1 MSNRNNISPIPF
13 FTDKGEQ
20 TKWYAFG
27 RDYVYLSP
35 KIYILPFQIQRAERK
50 DFAPSDEIT
59 SEYIDGYLDKNGNLV
74 EQSGLN
80 AGVGSID
87 ASEITNG
94 YLYINNMPSP
104 IFYKEI
110 TTRVRGAQIAFVNA
124 SGKVFKVENPIT
136 ALGNTTWSGVVTI
149 PSGTATI
156 YVTQYN
162 KTVSEENATYNKVA
176 ITPKTIKS
184 AVLRDANDDA
194 EITDLQMTFSYS
206 TIDGRDYIV
215 HIGEEIDFLIAFEG
229 YTDKMYLE
237 LSDGIDTWYSAY
249 FGFCNPCM
257 KIEWYDADDFIMDAG
272 AIVYSNGYKNE
283 IFLDTEIG
291 MPEYEFEE
299 EVAERNG
306 YQFPISQISYK
317 KYKFTILVPEE
328 VCDVMRFIRLSDHI
342 YISTRENTYK
352 ATSFLMTPTWAEQG
366 YLAEVACEFTTDTVA
381 KKIGKGVTIAKNV

>member
-1 MSNRNNISPIPF
+1 MSNRNNISPFPF
-13 FTDKGEQ
+13 FLDKGEQ

-35 KIYILPFQIQRAERK
+35 KRYILPFQIQRAERK
-50 DFAPSDEIT
+50 DFAPSDAIA
-59 SEYIDGYLDKNGNLV
+59 SDYIDGYLDKNGNLV

-104 IFYKEI
+104 IFYQEI
-110 TTRVRGAQIAFVNA
+110 TMRVQGAQIAFVNG
-124 SGKVFKVENPIT
+124 SGQVIKVENPIT
-136 ALGNTTWSGVVTI
+136 ELGNTTWSGMVAI
-149 PSGTATI
+149 PQGTTTI

-162 KTVSEENATYNKVA
+162 KVVSEENATYNKVT

-184 AVLRDANDDA
+184 AVLRDAKTDA
-194 EITDLQMTFSYS
+194 KIADLALAFSYI
-206 TIDGRDYIV
+206 TIESKDYIV
-215 HIGEEIDFLIAFEG
+215 HKGEETAILEG
-229 YTDKMYLE
+229 FTDKMYLE

-249 FGFCNPCM
+249 FGFCEPCM
-257 KIEWYDADDFIMDAG
+257 KIEWYDVEDFLFDAG
-272 AIVYSNGYKNE
+272 AIAYSNGYKNE
-283 IFLDTEIG
+283 MFFDAEIG

-342 YISTRENTYK
+342 RISTKNDTYE

>member
-1 MSNRNNISPIPF
+1 MSNRNNISPFPF
-13 FTDKGEQ
+13 FLDKGEQ

-27 RDYVYLSP
+27 RDYIYLSP
-35 KIYILPFQIQRAERK
+35 KRYILPFQIQRAERK
-50 DFAPSDEIT
+50 DFAPSDTIA
-59 SEYIDGYLDKNGNLV
+59 SDYIDGYLDKNGNLV

-104 IFYKEI
+104 IFYHEI
-110 TTRVRGAQIAFVNA
+110 TTRVRGAQISFVNG
-124 SGKVFKVENPIT
+124 SGQVLKVENPIT
-136 ALGNTTWSGVVTI
+136 ELGNITWSGMVAI
-149 PSGTATI
+149 PQGTTTI

-162 KTVSEENATYNKVA
+162 KVVSEENATYNKVA

-184 AVLRDANDDA
+184 AVLRDAKTDA
-194 EITDLQMTFSYS
+194 KIVDLALAFSYI
-206 TIDGRDYIV
+206 TIENKDYIV
-215 HIGEEIDFLIAFEG
+215 HKGEETALLEG
-229 YTDKMYLE
+229 FTDKMYLE

-249 FGFCNPCM
+249 FGFCEPCM
-257 KIEWYDADDFIMDAG
+257 RIEWYDVEDFLFDAG
-272 AIVYSNGYKNE
+272 AIAYSDGYKNE
-283 IFLDTEIG
+283 MFFDAEIG

-342 YISTRENTYK
+342 RISTKNDTYE

>member
-1 MSNRNNISPIPF
+1 MSNRNNISPFPF
-13 FTDKGEQ
+13 FLDKGEQ

-27 RDYVYLSP
+27 RDYIYLSP
-35 KIYILPFQIQRAERK
+35 KRYILPFQIQRAERK
-50 DFAPSDEIT
+50 DFAPSDVIA

-104 IFYKEI
+104 VFYQEL
-110 TTRVRGAQIAFVNA
+110 TTRVRGAQISFVNG
-124 SGKVFKVENPIT
+124 SGQVLKVENPIT
-136 ALGNTTWSGVVTI
+136 ELGNTTWSGMVAI
-149 PSGTATI
+149 PQGTTTI

-162 KTVSEENATYNKVA
+162 KLVSEENATYNKVA

-184 AVLRDANDDA
+184 AVLRDAKTDA
-194 EITDLQMTFSYS
+194 KIADLALAFSYI
-206 TIDGRDYIV
+206 TIESKDYIV
-215 HIGEEIDFLIAFEG
+215 HKREETSFLEG
-229 YTDKMYLE
+229 FTDKMYLE

-249 FGFCNPCM
+249 FGFCEPCM
-257 KIEWYDADDFIMDAG
+257 RIEWYDVEDFLFDAG
-272 AIVYSNGYKNE
+272 AIAYSDGYKNE
-283 IFLDTEIG
+283 MFFDAEIG

-342 YISTRENTYK
+342 RISTKNDTYE

>member
-1 MSNRNNISPIPF
+1 MSNRNNISPFPF
-13 FTDKGEQ
+13 FLDKGEQ

-35 KIYILPFQIQRAERK
+35 KRYILPFQIQRAERK
-50 DFAPSDEIT
+50 DFAPSDAIV

-104 IFYKEI
+104 VFYQEI
-110 TTRVRGAQIAFVNA
+110 TMRVQGAQIAFVNG
-124 SGKVFKVENPIT
+124 SGQVIKVENPIT
-136 ALGNTTWSGVVTI
+136 ELGNTTWSGMVAI
-149 PSGTATI
+149 PQGTTTI

-162 KTVSEENATYNKVA
+162 KVVSEENATYNKVA

-184 AVLRDANDDA
+184 AVLRDAKTDA
-194 EITDLQMTFSYS
+194 KIADLALAFSYI
-206 TIDGRDYIV
+206 TIESKDYIV
-215 HIGEEIDFLIAFEG
+215 HKGEETSILEG
-229 YTDKMYLE
+229 FTDKMYLE

-249 FGFCNPCM
+249 FGFCEPCM
-257 KIEWYDADDFIMDAG
+257 RIEWYDVEDFLFDAG
-272 AIVYSNGYKNE
+272 AIAYSDGYKNE
-283 IFLDTEIG
+283 MFFDAEIG

-342 YISTRENTYK
+342 RISTKNDTYE

>member
-1 MSNRNNISPIPF
+1 MSNRNNISPFPF
-13 FTDKGEQ
+13 FLDKGEQ

-35 KIYILPFQIQRAERK
+35 KRYILPFQIQRAERK
-50 DFAPSDEIT
+50 DFAPSDAIA
-59 SEYIDGYLDKNGNLV
+59 SDYIDGYLDKNGNLV
-74 EQSGLN
+74 EQRDLN

-87 ASEITNG
+87 ASEISNG

-104 IFYKEI
+104 IFYQEI
-110 TTRVRGAQIAFVNA
+110 TMRVQGAQISFVNG
-124 SGKVFKVENPIT
+124 SGQVLKVENPIT
-136 ALGNTTWSGVVTI
+136 ELGNTTWSGMVAI
-149 PSGTATI
+149 PQGTTTI

-162 KTVSEENATYNKVA
+162 KIVSEENATYNKVA

-184 AVLRDANDDA
+184 AVLRDAKTDA
-194 EITDLQMTFSYS
+194 KIADLALAFSYI
-206 TIDGRDYIV
+206 TIESKDYIV
-215 HIGEEIDFLIAFEG
+215 HKGEETALLEG
-229 YTDKMYLE
+229 FTDKMYLE

-249 FGFCNPCM
+249 FGFCEPCM
-257 KIEWYDADDFIMDAG
+257 RIEWYDVEDFLFDAG
-272 AIVYSNGYKNE
+272 AIAYSDGYKNE
-283 IFLDTEIG
+283 MFFDAEIG

-342 YISTRENTYK
+342 RISTKNDTYEV
-352 ATSFLMTPTWAEQG
+352 TSFLMTPTWAEQG

-381 KKIGKGVTIAKNV
+381 KKIGKGVTIAKSV

>member
-1 MSNRNNISPIPF
+1 MSNRNNISPFPF
-13 FTDKGEQ
+13 FLDKGEQ

-35 KIYILPFQIQRAERK
+35 KRYILPFQIQRAERK
-50 DFAPSDEIT
+50 DFAPSDAIV

-104 IFYKEI
+104 VFYQEI
-110 TTRVRGAQIAFVNA
+110 TMRVQGAQIAFVNG
-124 SGKVFKVENPIT
+124 SGQVIKVENPIT
-136 ALGNTTWSGVVTI
+136 ELGNTTWSGMVAI
-149 PSGTATI
+149 PQGTTTI

-162 KTVSEENATYNKVA
+162 KVVSEENATYNKVA

-184 AVLRDANDDA
+184 AVLRDAKTDA
-194 EITDLQMTFSYS
+194 KIADLALAFSYI
-206 TIDGRDYIV
+206 TIESKDYIV
-215 HIGEEIDFLIAFEG
+215 HKGEETAILEG
-229 YTDKMYLE
+229 FTDKMYLE

-249 FGFCNPCM
+249 FGFCEPCM
-257 KIEWYDADDFIMDAG
+257 RIEWYDVEDFLFDAG
-272 AIVYSNGYKNE
+272 AIAYSDGYKNE
-283 IFLDTEIG
+283 MFFDAEIG

-317 KYKFTILVPEE
+317 KYKFTLLVPEE

-342 YISTRENTYK
+342 RISTKNDTYE

>member
-1 MSNRNNISPIPF
+1 MSNRNNISPFPF
-13 FTDKGEQ
+13 FLDKGEQ

-35 KIYILPFQIQRAERK
+35 KRYILPFQIQRAERK

-104 IFYKEI
+104 IFYREI
-110 TTRVRGAQIAFVNA
+110 TTSAQGAQIAFVNA
-124 SGKVFKVENPIT
+124 SGKVIQVQNPMAIID
-136 ALGNTTWSGVVTI
+136 TTWSGMVTI

-162 KTVSEENATYNKVA
+162 KAVSEEKATYNKVA

-184 AVLRDANDDA
+184 AVLRDANNDEKIA
-194 EITDLQMTFSYS
+194 DLTLDFSIV

-215 HIGEEIDFLIAFEG
+215 HKGEEIAFLEG
-229 YTDKMYLE
+229 FTDKMYLE

-257 KIEWYDADDFIMDAG
+257 RIEWYDADDFIMDAG

-283 IFLDTEIG
+283 MFFDAEIG

>member
-1 MSNRNNISPIPF
+1 MSNRNNISPFPF
-13 FTDKGEQ
+13 FLDKGEQ

-27 RDYVYLSP
+27 RDYIYLSP
-35 KIYILPFQIQRAERK
+35 KRYILPFQIQRAERK
-50 DFAPSDEIT
+50 DFAPSDAIA

-104 IFYKEI
+104 IFYQEI
-110 TTRVRGAQIAFVNA
+110 TTRVRGAQIAFVNG
-124 SGKVFKVENPIT
+124 SGQVLKVENPIT
-136 ALGNTTWSGVVTI
+136 ELGNTTWSGMVTI
-149 PSGTATI
+149 PQGTTTI

-162 KTVSEENATYNKVA
+162 KLVSEENATYNKVA
-176 ITPKTIKS
+176 ISPKTIKS
-184 AVLRDANDDA
+184 AVLRDAKTDA
-194 EITDLQMTFSYS
+194 KIADLALTFSYI
-206 TIDGRDYIV
+206 TIEGKDYIV
-215 HIGEEIDFLIAFEG
+215 HKGEETALLEG
-229 YTDKMYLE
+229 FTDKMYLE

-249 FGFCNPCM
+249 FGFCEPCM
-257 KIEWYDADDFIMDAG
+257 KIEWYDAEDFVFDAG
-272 AIVYSNGYKNE
+272 AIAYSDGFKNE
-283 IFLDTEIG
+283 MYFNAEIG

-317 KYKFTILVPEE
+317 KYKFSILVPEE
-328 VCDVMRFIRLSDHI
+328 VCDAMRFIRLSDYVKI
-342 YISTRENTYK
+342 TTSEGTYD
-352 ATSFLMTPTWAEQG
+352 ATSFLMTPTWQEQG

>member
-1 MSNRNNISPIPF
+1 MSNRNNISPFPF
-13 FTDKGEQ
+13 FLDKGEQ

-35 KIYILPFQIQRAERK
+35 KRYILPFQIQRAQRK

-59 SEYIDGYLDKNGNLV
+59 SDYTDGYLDKNGNLV

-110 TTRVRGAQIAFVNA
+110 TTSVRGAQIAFVNA
-124 SGKVFKVENPIT
+124 SGKVIKVENPIT
-136 ALGNTTWSGVVTI
+136 AFGNTTWSGMVAI
-149 PSGTATI
+149 PQGTATI

-162 KTVSEENATYNKVA
+162 KLVSEENATYNKVS

-184 AVLRDANDDA
+184 AVLRDANNDEKIADLA
-194 EITDLQMTFSYS
+194 LALSYIT
-206 TIDGRDYIV
+206 IEGKDYIV
-215 HIGEEIDFLIAFEG
+215 HKGEETAFLEG
-229 YTDKMYLE
+229 FTDKMYLE

-249 FGFCNPCM
+249 FGFCEPCM
-257 KIEWYDADDFIMDAG
+257 RIEWYDVEDFLFDAG
-272 AIVYSNGYKNE
+272 AIAYSDGYKNE
-283 IFLDTEIG
+283 MFFDAEIG

-317 KYKFTILVPEE
+317 KYKFTLLVPEE

-342 YISTRENTYK
+342 YISTRDNTYK

-381 KKIGKGVTIAKNV
+381 KKIGKGVAIAKNV

>member
-1 MSNRNNISPIPF
+1 MSNRNNISPFPF
-13 FTDKGEQ
+13 FSDKGEQ

-35 KIYILPFQIQRAERK
+35 KRFILPFQIQRAERK
-50 DFAPSDEIT
+50 DFAPSDAIA

-74 EQSGLN
+74 EQRGLN

-87 ASEITNG
+87 ASQITNG

-104 IFYKEI
+104 IFYQEI
-110 TTRVRGAQIAFVNA
+110 TMRVRGAQIAFVNG
-124 SGKVFKVENPIT
+124 SGQVIKVENPIT
-136 ALGNTTWSGVVTI
+136 ELGNTTWSGMVAI
-149 PSGTATI
+149 PQGTTTI

-162 KTVSEENATYNKVA
+162 KVVSEENATYNKVA

-184 AVLRDANDDA
+184 AVLRDAKTDA
-194 EITDLQMTFSYS
+194 KIADLALAFSYI
-206 TIDGRDYIV
+206 TIESKDYIV
-215 HIGEEIDFLIAFEG
+215 HKGEGTAILEG
-229 YTDKMYLE
+229 FTDKMYLE

-249 FGFCNPCM
+249 FGFCEPCM
-257 KIEWYDADDFIMDAG
+257 RIEWYDVEDFLFDAG
-272 AIVYSNGYKNE
+272 AIAYSDGYKNE
-283 IFLDTEIG
+283 MFFDAEIG

-342 YISTRENTYK
+342 RISTKNDTYE

>member
-1 MSNRNNISPIPF
+1 MSNRNNISPFPF
-13 FTDKGEQ
+13 FLDKGEQ

-35 KIYILPFQIQRAERK
+35 KRYILPFQIQRAERK
-50 DFAPSDEIT
+50 DFVPSDAIA
-59 SEYIDGYLDKNGNLV
+59 SDYIDGYLDKNGKLV

-110 TTRVRGAQIAFVNA
+110 TISVQGAQIAFVNG
-124 SGKVFKVENPIT
+124 SGQVLKVENPIT
-136 ALGNTTWSGVVTI
+136 ELGNTTWSGMVAI

-162 KTVSEENATYNKVA
+162 KAVSEENATYNKVA

-184 AVLRDANDDA
+184 AVLRDANNDA
-194 EITDLQMTFSYS
+194 KIADLSLAFSYV
-206 TIDGRDYIV
+206 TIEGKDYIV
-215 HIGEEIDFLIAFEG
+215 HKGEEIALSEG
-229 YTDKMYLE
+229 FTDKMYLE

-249 FGFCNPCM
+249 FGFCEPCM
-257 KIEWYDADDFIMDAG
+257 KIEWYDAEDFVFDAG
-272 AIVYSNGYKNE
+272 AIAYSDGYKNE
-283 IFLDTEIG
+283 MFFDAEIG

-317 KYKFTILVPEE
+317 KYKFSILVPEE
-328 VCDVMRFIRLSDHI
+328 VCDVMRFIRLSDYVKI
-342 YISTRENTYK
+342 TTSEGTYD
-352 ATSFLMTPTWAEQG
+352 ATSFLMTPTWQEQG

-381 KKIGKGVTIAKNV
+381 KKIGKGITIAKNI

>member
-1 MSNRNNISPIPF
+1 MSNRNNISPFPF
-13 FTDKGEQ
+13 FLDKGEQ

-35 KIYILPFQIQRAERK
+35 KRYILPFQIQREERK
-50 DFAPSDEIT
+50 DFAPSDAIV

-104 IFYKEI
+104 VFYQEI
-110 TTRVRGAQIAFVNA
+110 TMRVKGAQIAFVNG
-124 SGKVFKVENPIT
+124 SGQVIKVENPIT
-136 ALGNTTWSGVVTI
+136 ELGNTTWSGMVAI
-149 PSGTATI
+149 PQGTTTI

-162 KTVSEENATYNKVA
+162 KVVSEENATYNKVA

-184 AVLRDANDDA
+184 AVLRDAKTDA
-194 EITDLQMTFSYS
+194 KIADLALAFSYI
-206 TIDGRDYIV
+206 TIESKDYIV
-215 HIGEEIDFLIAFEG
+215 HKGEETAILEG
-229 YTDKMYLE
+229 FSDKMYLE

-249 FGFCNPCM
+249 FGFCEPCM
-257 KIEWYDADDFIMDAG
+257 RIEWYDVEDFLFDAG
-272 AIVYSNGYKNE
+272 AIAYSDGYKNE
-283 IFLDTEIG
+283 MFFDAEIG

-342 YISTRENTYK
+342 RISTKNDTYE

>member
-1 MSNRNNISPIPF
+1 MSNRNNISPFPF
-13 FTDKGEQ
+13 FIDKGEQ

-27 RDYVYLSP
+27 RDYIYLSP
-35 KIYILPFQIQRAERK
+35 KRYILPFQIQRAERK
-50 DFAPSDEIT
+50 DFAPSDAIA

-104 IFYKEI
+104 IFYQEI
-110 TTRVRGAQIAFVNA
+110 TMRVQGAQIAFVNG
-124 SGKVFKVENPIT
+124 SGQVIKVENPIT
-136 ALGNTTWSGVVTI
+136 ELGNTTWSGMVAI
-149 PSGTATI
+149 PQGTTTI

-162 KTVSEENATYNKVA
+162 KVVSEENATYNKVA

-184 AVLRDANDDA
+184 AVLRDAKTDA
-194 EITDLQMTFSYS
+194 KIADLALAFSYI
-206 TIDGRDYIV
+206 TIESKDYIV
-215 HIGEEIDFLIAFEG
+215 HKGEEIALSEG
-229 YTDKMYLE
+229 FTDKMYLE

-249 FGFCNPCM
+249 FGFCEPCM
-257 KIEWYDADDFIMDAG
+257 RIEWYDVEDFLFDAG
-272 AIVYSNGYKNE
+272 AIAYSDGYKNE
-283 IFLDTEIG
+283 MFFDAEIG

-328 VCDVMRFIRLSDHI
+328 ICDVMRFIRLSDHI
-342 YISTRENTYK
+342 RISTKNDTYEV
-352 ATSFLMTPTWAEQG
+352 TSFLMTPTWAEQG

>member
-1 MSNRNNISPIPF
+1 MSNRNNISPFPF
-13 FTDKGEQ
+13 FLDKGEQ

-35 KIYILPFQIQRAERK
+35 KRYILPFQIQRAERK
-50 DFAPSDEIT
+50 DFAPSDAIV

-74 EQSGLN
+74 EQRGLN

-110 TTRVRGAQIAFVNA
+110 TMRVQGAQIAFVNG
-124 SGKVFKVENPIT
+124 SGQVLKVENPIT
-136 ALGNTTWSGVVTI
+136 ELGNTTWSGMVAI
-149 PSGTATI
+149 PQGTTTI

-162 KTVSEENATYNKVA
+162 KVVSEENATYNKVA

-184 AVLRDANDDA
+184 AVLRDAKTDA
-194 EITDLQMTFSYS
+194 KIADLALAFSYI
-206 TIDGRDYIV
+206 TIESKDYIV
-215 HIGEEIDFLIAFEG
+215 HKGEETAILEG
-229 YTDKMYLE
+229 FSDKMYLE

-249 FGFCNPCM
+249 FGFCEPCM
-257 KIEWYDADDFIMDAG
+257 RIEWYDVDDFLFDAG
-272 AIVYSNGYKNE
+272 AIAYSDGYKNE
-283 IFLDTEIG
+283 MFFDAEIG

-342 YISTRENTYK
+342 RISTKNDTYE

>member
-1 MSNRNNISPIPF
+1 MSNRNNISPFPF
-13 FTDKGEQ
+13 FLDKGEQ

-27 RDYVYLSP
+27 RDYIYLSP
-35 KIYILPFQIQRAERK
+35 KRYILPFQIQRAERK
-50 DFAPSDEIT
+50 DFAPSDAIV

-104 IFYKEI
+104 VFYQEI
-110 TTRVRGAQIAFVNA
+110 STRVRGAQIAFVNG
-124 SGKVFKVENPIT
+124 SGQVIKVENPIT
-136 ALGNTTWSGVVTI
+136 ELGNTTWSGMVAI
-149 PSGTATI
+149 PQGTTTI

-162 KTVSEENATYNKVA
+162 KVVSEENATYNKVA

-184 AVLRDANDDA
+184 AVLRDAKTDA
-194 EITDLQMTFSYS
+194 KIADLALAFSYI
-206 TIDGRDYIV
+206 TIESKDYIV
-215 HIGEEIDFLIAFEG
+215 HKGEETAILEG
-229 YTDKMYLE
+229 FTDKMYLE

-249 FGFCNPCM
+249 FGFCEPCM
-257 KIEWYDADDFIMDAG
+257 RIEWYDVEDFLFDAG
-272 AIVYSNGYKNE
+272 AIAYSDGYKNE
-283 IFLDTEIG
+283 MFFDAEIG

-342 YISTRENTYK
+342 RISTKNDTYE

>member
-35 KIYILPFQIQRAERK
+35 KRYILPFQIQRAERK
-50 DFAPSDEIT
+50 DFTPSDEIT
-59 SEYIDGYLDKNGNLV
+59 AEYIDGYLDELGNLV
-74 EQSGLN
+74 EESGYGS
-80 AGVGSID
+80 GVGQID

-104 IFYKEI
+104 IYYTILSKRF
-110 TTRVRGAQIAFVNA
+110 RASQIVFANA
-124 SGKVFKVENPIT
+124 SGKVLKIENPI
-136 ALGNTTWSGVVTI
+136 LSSEGNTTWSGMVAI
-149 PSGTATI
+149 PQGTATI

-162 KTVSEENATYNKVA
+162 TEVTEENATYNKVA

-184 AVLRDANDDA
+184 VVLRDASNDA
-194 EITDLQMTFSYS
+194 KIADLTLAFSIV

-215 HIGEEIDFLIAFEG
+215 HKGEEIAFLEG
-229 YTDKMYLE
+229 FTDKMYLE

-249 FGFCNPCM
+249 FGFCNPCL

-283 IFLDTEIG
+283 LFFDAEIG

-317 KYKFTILVPEE
+317 KYKFTLLVPEE

>member
-1 MSNRNNISPIPF
+1 MSNRNNISPFPF
-13 FTDKGEQ
+13 FLDKGEQ

-27 RDYVYLSP
+27 RDYIYLSP
-35 KIYILPFQIQRAERK
+35 KRYILPFQIQRAERK
-50 DFAPSDEIT
+50 DFAPSDAIA

-74 EQSGLN
+74 EQSSLN

-104 IFYKEI
+104 IFYQEI
-110 TTRVRGAQIAFVNA
+110 TMRVQGAQISFVNG
-124 SGKVFKVENPIT
+124 SGQVLKVENPIT
-136 ALGNTTWSGVVTI
+136 ELGNTTWSGMVAI
-149 PSGTATI
+149 PQGTTTI

-162 KTVSEENATYNKVA
+162 KVVSEENATYNKVA

-184 AVLRDANDDA
+184 AVLRDAKTDA
-194 EITDLQMTFSYS
+194 KIADLALAFSYI
-206 TIDGRDYIV
+206 TIESKDYIV
-215 HIGEEIDFLIAFEG
+215 HKGEEIAFLEG
-229 YTDKMYLE
+229 FTDKMYLE

-249 FGFCNPCM
+249 FGFCEPCM
-257 KIEWYDADDFIMDAG
+257 RIEWYDVEDFLFDAG
-272 AIVYSNGYKNE
+272 AIAYSDGYKNE
-283 IFLDTEIG
+283 MFFDAEIG

-342 YISTRENTYK
+342 CISTKNDTYE

>member
-1 MSNRNNISPIPF
+1 MSNRNNISPFPF
-13 FTDKGEQ
+13 FLDKGEQ

-35 KIYILPFQIQRAERK
+35 KRYILPFQIQRAERK
-50 DFAPSDEIT
+50 DFAPSDAIA
-59 SEYIDGYLDKNGNLV
+59 SDYIDGYLDKNGNLV

-104 IFYKEI
+104 VFYQEI
-110 TTRVRGAQIAFVNA
+110 TMRVQGAQISFVNG
-124 SGKVFKVENPIT
+124 SGQVIKVENPIT
-136 ALGNTTWSGVVTI
+136 ELGNTTWSGMVAI
-149 PSGTATI
+149 PQGTTTI

-162 KTVSEENATYNKVA
+162 KVVSEENATYNKVA

-184 AVLRDANDDA
+184 AVLRDAKTDA
-194 EITDLQMTFSYS
+194 KISDLALAFSYI
-206 TIDGRDYIV
+206 TIESKDYIV
-215 HIGEEIDFLIAFEG
+215 HKGEETAILEG
-229 YTDKMYLE
+229 FTDKMYLE

-249 FGFCNPCM
+249 FGFCEPCM
-257 KIEWYDADDFIMDAG
+257 KIEWYDVEDFLFDAG
-272 AIVYSNGYKNE
+272 AIAYSDGYKNE
-283 IFLDTEIG
+283 MFFDAEIG

-317 KYKFTILVPEE
+317 KYKFTLLVPEE

-342 YISTRENTYK
+342 RISTKNDTYE

>member
-1 MSNRNNISPIPF
+1 MSNRNNISPFPF
-13 FTDKGEQ
+13 FLDKGEQ

-27 RDYVYLSP
+27 RDYIYLSP
-35 KIYILPFQIQRAERK
+35 KRYILPFQIQRAERK
-50 DFAPSDEIT
+50 DFAPSDAIV

-74 EQSGLN
+74 EQSSLN

-104 IFYKEI
+104 IFYQEI
-110 TTRVRGAQIAFVNA
+110 TMRVQGAQISFVNG
-124 SGKVFKVENPIT
+124 SGQVIKVENPIT
-136 ALGNTTWSGVVTI
+136 ELGNTTWSGMVAI
-149 PSGTATI
+149 PQGTTTI

-162 KTVSEENATYNKVA
+162 KVVSEENATYNKVA

-184 AVLRDANDDA
+184 AVLRDAKTDA
-194 EITDLQMTFSYS
+194 KIADLALAFSYI
-206 TIDGRDYIV
+206 TIESKDYIV
-215 HIGEEIDFLIAFEG
+215 HKGEETAILEG
-229 YTDKMYLE
+229 FTDKMYLE

-249 FGFCNPCM
+249 FGFCEPCM
-257 KIEWYDADDFIMDAG
+257 RIEWYDVEDFLFDAG
-272 AIVYSNGYKNE
+272 AIAYSDGYKNE
-283 IFLDTEIG
+283 MFFDAEIG

-342 YISTRENTYK
+342 RISTKNDTYE

>member
-1 MSNRNNISPIPF
+1 MSNRNNISPFPF
-13 FTDKGEQ
+13 FLDKGEQ

-27 RDYVYLSP
+27 RDYIYLSP
-35 KIYILPFQIQRAERK
+35 KRYILPFQIQRAERK
-50 DFAPSDEIT
+50 DFAPSDAIV
-59 SEYIDGYLDKNGNLV
+59 SEYVDGYLDKNGNLV

-104 IFYKEI
+104 VFYQEI
-110 TTRVRGAQIAFVNA
+110 TMRVQGAQIAFVNG
-124 SGKVFKVENPIT
+124 SGQVIKVENPIT
-136 ALGNTTWSGVVTI
+136 ELGNTTWSGMVAI
-149 PSGTATI
+149 PQGTTTI

-162 KTVSEENATYNKVA
+162 KVVSEENATYNKVA

-184 AVLRDANDDA
+184 AVLRDAK
-194 EITDLQMTFSYS
+194 TDVKIADLALAFSYI
-206 TIDGRDYIV
+206 TIEGKDYIV
-215 HIGEEIDFLIAFEG
+215 HKGEETAILEG
-229 YTDKMYLE
+229 FTDKMYLE

-249 FGFCNPCM
+249 FGFCEPCM
-257 KIEWYDADDFIMDAG
+257 KIEWYDVEDFLFDAG
-272 AIVYSNGYKNE
+272 AIAYSNGYKNE
-283 IFLDTEIG
+283 MFFDAEIG

-342 YISTRENTYK
+342 RISTKNDTYE

>member
-1 MSNRNNISPIPF
+1 MSNRNNISPFPF
-13 FTDKGEQ
+13 FLDKGEQ

-35 KIYILPFQIQRAERK
+35 KRYILPFQIQRAERK
-50 DFAPSDEIT
+50 DFAPSDAIV

-104 IFYKEI
+104 IFYQEI
-110 TTRVRGAQIAFVNA
+110 TMRVQGAQIAFVNG
-124 SGKVFKVENPIT
+124 SGQVIKVENPIT
-136 ALGNTTWSGVVTI
+136 ELGNTTWSGMVAI
-149 PSGTATI
+149 PQGTTTI

-162 KTVSEENATYNKVA
+162 KVVSEENATYNKVA

-184 AVLRDANDDA
+184 AVLRDAKTDA
-194 EITDLQMTFSYS
+194 KIADLALAFSYI
-206 TIDGRDYIV
+206 TIESKDYIV
-215 HIGEEIDFLIAFEG
+215 HKGEETAILEG
-229 YTDKMYLE
+229 FTDKMYLE

-249 FGFCNPCM
+249 FGFCEPCM
-257 KIEWYDADDFIMDAG
+257 KIEWYDVEDFLFDAG
-272 AIVYSNGYKNE
+272 AIAYSDGYKNE
-283 IFLDTEIG
+283 MFFDAEIG

-342 YISTRENTYK
+342 SISTKNDTYE

>member
-1 MSNRNNISPIPF
+1 MSNRNNISPFPF
-13 FTDKGEQ
+13 FLDKGEQ

-35 KIYILPFQIQRAERK
+35 KRYILPFQIQRAERK
-50 DFAPSDEIT
+50 DFAPSDAIT

-80 AGVGSID
+80 AGIGSID

-104 IFYKEI
+104 IFYQEI
-110 TTRVRGAQIAFVNA
+110 TTRVQGAQIAFVNG
-124 SGKVFKVENPIT
+124 SGQVLKVENPIT
-136 ALGNTTWSGVVTI
+136 EFHPTTWSGMVAI
-149 PSGTATI
+149 PQGTTTI

-162 KTVSEENATYNKVA
+162 KVVSEENATYNKVA
-176 ITPKTIKS
+176 ITSKTIKS
-184 AVLRDANDDA
+184 AVLRDAKTDA
-194 EITDLQMTFSYS
+194 KIADLALAFSYI
-206 TIDGRDYIV
+206 TIEGKDYIV
-215 HIGEEIDFLIAFEG
+215 HKGEETAFLEG
-229 YTDKMYLE
+229 FTDKMYLE

-249 FGFCNPCM
+249 FGFCEPCM
-257 KIEWYDADDFIMDAG
+257 KIEWYDVDDFLFDAG
-272 AIVYSNGYKNE
+272 AIVYSDGYKNE
-283 IFLDTEIG
+283 MFFDAEIG

-342 YISTRENTYK
+342 RISTKNDTYE

>member
-1 MSNRNNISPIPF
+1 MSNRNNISPFPF
-13 FTDKGEQ
+13 FLDKGEQ

-35 KIYILPFQIQRAERK
+35 KRYILPFQIQRAERK
-50 DFAPSDEIT
+50 DFAPSDAIV
-59 SEYIDGYLDKNGNLV
+59 SDYIDGYLDENGNLV
-74 EQSGLN
+74 EETGLN

-87 ASEITNG
+87 ASEIANG

-104 IFYKEI
+104 VFYQEI
-110 TTRVRGAQIAFVNA
+110 STRVRGAQISFVNG
-124 SGKVFKVENPIT
+124 SGNVLKVENPIT
-136 ALGNTTWSGVVTI
+136 EFGNTTWSGMVAI

-162 KTVSEENATYNKVA
+162 KVVSEENATYNKVA

-184 AVLRDANDDA
+184 AVLRDAKTDA
-194 EITDLQMTFSYS
+194 KIADLALAFSYI
-206 TIDGRDYIV
+206 TIESKDYIV
-215 HIGEEIDFLIAFEG
+215 HKGEETAFLEG
-229 YTDKMYLE
+229 FTDKMYLE

-249 FGFCNPCM
+249 FGFCEPCM
-257 KIEWYDADDFIMDAG
+257 RIEWYDVEDFLFDAG
-272 AIVYSNGYKNE
+272 AIAYSDGYKNE
-283 IFLDTEIG
+283 MFFDAEIG

-299 EVAERNG
+299 EVANRNG

-317 KYKFTILVPEE
+317 KYKFTLLVPEE

-342 YISTRENTYK
+342 YISTRDNTYK

-381 KKIGKGVTIAKNV
+381 KKIGKGVTIAKKV

>member
-1 MSNRNNISPIPF
+1 MSNRNNISPFPF
-13 FTDKGEQ
+13 FLDKGEQ

-35 KIYILPFQIQRAERK
+35 KRYILPFQIQRAERK
-50 DFAPSDEIT
+50 DFAPSDAIV
-59 SEYIDGYLDKNGNLV
+59 SDYIDGYLDKNGNLV

-104 IFYKEI
+104 IFYQEI
-110 TTRVRGAQIAFVNA
+110 TMRVQGAQIAFVNG
-124 SGKVFKVENPIT
+124 SGQVIKVENPIT
-136 ALGNTTWSGVVTI
+136 ELGNTTWSGMVAI
-149 PSGTATI
+149 PQGTTTI

-162 KTVSEENATYNKVA
+162 KVVSEENATYNKVA

-184 AVLRDANDDA
+184 AVLRDAKTDA
-194 EITDLQMTFSYS
+194 KIADLALAFSYI
-206 TIDGRDYIV
+206 TIESKDYIV
-215 HIGEEIDFLIAFEG
+215 HKGEETAILEG
-229 YTDKMYLE
+229 FTDKMYLE

-249 FGFCNPCM
+249 FGFCEPCM
-257 KIEWYDADDFIMDAG
+257 KIEWYDVEDFLFDAG
-272 AIVYSNGYKNE
+272 AIAYSDGYKNE
-283 IFLDTEIG
+283 MFFDAEIG

-342 YISTRENTYK
+342 RISTKNDTYE

>member
-1 MSNRNNISPIPF
+1 MSNRNNISPFPF
-13 FTDKGEQ
+13 FLDKGEQ

-27 RDYVYLSP
+27 RDYIYLSP
-35 KIYILPFQIQRAERK
+35 KRYILPFQIQRAERK
-50 DFAPSDEIT
+50 DFAPSDAIA
-59 SEYIDGYLDKNGNLV
+59 SDYIDGYLDKNGNLV

-104 IFYKEI
+104 VFYQEI
-110 TTRVRGAQIAFVNA
+110 TTRVRGAQISFVNG
-124 SGKVFKVENPIT
+124 SGQVIKVENPIT
-136 ALGNTTWSGVVTI
+136 ELGNTTWSGMVAI
-149 PSGTATI
+149 PQGTTTI

-162 KTVSEENATYNKVA
+162 KSVSEENATYNKVA
-176 ITPKTIKS
+176 ITAKTIKS
-184 AVLRDANDDA
+184 AILRDAKTDA
-194 EITDLQMTFSYS
+194 KIADLALAFSYI
-206 TIDGRDYIV
+206 TIESKDYIV
-215 HIGEEIDFLIAFEG
+215 HKGEEIAFLEG
-229 YTDKMYLE
+229 FTDRMYLE

-249 FGFCNPCM
+249 FGFCEPCM
-257 KIEWYDADDFIMDAG
+257 RIEWYDVEDFLFDAG
-272 AIVYSNGYKNE
+272 AIAYSDGYKNE
-283 IFLDTEIG
+283 MFFDAEIG

-317 KYKFTILVPEE
+317 KYKFTLLVPEE

-342 YISTRENTYK
+342 RISTKNDTYE

-381 KKIGKGVTIAKNV
+381 KKIGKGVTIAKTV

>member
-1 MSNRNNISPIPF
+1 MSNRNNISPFPF
-13 FTDKGEQ
+13 FLDKGEQ

-35 KIYILPFQIQRAERK
+35 KRYILPFQIQRAERK
-50 DFAPSDEIT
+50 DFAPSDAIV

-74 EQSGLN
+74 EQSSLN

-104 IFYKEI
+104 IFYQEI
-110 TTRVRGAQIAFVNA
+110 TMRVQGAQISFVNG
-124 SGKVFKVENPIT
+124 SGQVIKVENPIT
-136 ALGNTTWSGVVTI
+136 ELGNTTWSGMVAI
-149 PSGTATI
+149 PQGTTTI

-162 KTVSEENATYNKVA
+162 KVVSEENATYNKVA

-184 AVLRDANDDA
+184 AVLRDAKTDA
-194 EITDLQMTFSYS
+194 KIADLALAFSYI
-206 TIDGRDYIV
+206 TIESKDYIV
-215 HIGEEIDFLIAFEG
+215 HKGEETAILEG
-229 YTDKMYLE
+229 FTDKMYLE

-249 FGFCNPCM
+249 FGFCEPCM
-257 KIEWYDADDFIMDAG
+257 RIEWYDVEDFLFDAG
-272 AIVYSNGYKNE
+272 AIAYSGGYKNE
-283 IFLDTEIG
+283 MFFDAEIG

-342 YISTRENTYK
+342 RISTKNDTYEV
-352 ATSFLMTPTWAEQG
+352 TSFLMTPTWAEQG

>member
-1 MSNRNNISPIPF
+1 MSNRNNISPFPF
-13 FTDKGEQ
+13 FLDKGEQ

-50 DFAPSDEIT
+50 DFVPSDAIA
-59 SEYIDGYLDKNGNLV
+59 SDYIDGYLDKNGKLV

-110 TTRVRGAQIAFVNA
+110 TISVQGAQIAFVNG
-124 SGKVFKVENPIT
+124 SGQVLKVENPIT
-136 ALGNTTWSGVVTI
+136 ELGNTTWSGMVAI

-162 KTVSEENATYNKVA
+162 KAVSEENATYNKVA

-184 AVLRDANDDA
+184 AVLRDANNDA
-194 EITDLQMTFSYS
+194 KIADLSLAFSYV
-206 TIDGRDYIV
+206 TIEGKDYIV
-215 HIGEEIDFLIAFEG
+215 HKGEEIALSEG
-229 YTDKMYLE
+229 FTDKMYLE

-249 FGFCNPCM
+249 FGFCEPCM
-257 KIEWYDADDFIMDAG
+257 KIEWYDAEDFVFDAG
-272 AIVYSNGYKNE
+272 AIAYSDGYKNE
-283 IFLDTEIG
+283 MYFDAEIG

-317 KYKFTILVPEE
+317 KYKFSILVPEE
-328 VCDVMRFIRLSDHI
+328 VCDVMRFIRLSDYVKI
-342 YISTRENTYK
+342 TTSEGTYD
-352 ATSFLMTPTWAEQG
+352 ATSFLMTPTWQEQG

-381 KKIGKGVTIAKNV
+381 KKIGKGITIAKNI

>member
-1 MSNRNNISPIPF
+1 MSNRNNISPFPF
-13 FTDKGEQ
+13 FLDKGEQ

-27 RDYVYLSP
+27 RDYIYLSP
-35 KIYILPFQIQRAERK
+35 KRYILPFQIQRAERK
-50 DFAPSDEIT
+50 DFAPSDAIV

-104 IFYKEI
+104 IFYQEI
-110 TTRVRGAQIAFVNA
+110 TMRVQGAQIAFVNG
-124 SGKVFKVENPIT
+124 SGQVIKVENPIT
-136 ALGNTTWSGVVTI
+136 ELGNTTWSGMVAI
-149 PSGTATI
+149 PQGTTTI

-162 KTVSEENATYNKVA
+162 KVVSEENATYNKVA

-184 AVLRDANDDA
+184 AVLRDAKTDA
-194 EITDLQMTFSYS
+194 KITDLALAFSYI
-206 TIDGRDYIV
+206 TIESKDYIV
-215 HIGEEIDFLIAFEG
+215 HKGEETTLLEG
-229 YTDKMYLE
+229 FTDKMYLE

-249 FGFCNPCM
+249 FGFCEPCM
-257 KIEWYDADDFIMDAG
+257 RIEWYDVEDFLFDAG
-272 AIVYSNGYKNE
+272 AIAYSDGYKNE
-283 IFLDTEIG
+283 MFFDAEIG

-342 YISTRENTYK
+342 RISTKNDTYE

>member
-1 MSNRNNISPIPF
+1 MSNRNNISPFPF
-13 FTDKGEQ
+13 FLDKGEQ

-35 KIYILPFQIQRAERK
+35 KRYILPFQIQRVERK
-50 DFAPSDEIT
+50 DFAPSDAIV

-104 IFYKEI
+104 IFYQEI
-110 TTRVRGAQIAFVNA
+110 TMRVQGAQIAFVNG
-124 SGKVFKVENPIT
+124 SGQVIKVENPIT
-136 ALGNTTWSGVVTI
+136 ELGNTTWSGMVAI
-149 PSGTATI
+149 PQGTTTI

-162 KTVSEENATYNKVA
+162 KVVSEENATYNKVA

-184 AVLRDANDDA
+184 AVLRDAKTDA
-194 EITDLQMTFSYS
+194 KIADLALAFSYI
-206 TIDGRDYIV
+206 TIESKDYIV
-215 HIGEEIDFLIAFEG
+215 HKGEETALLEG
-229 YTDKMYLE
+229 FTDKMYLE

-249 FGFCNPCM
+249 FGFCEPCM
-257 KIEWYDADDFIMDAG
+257 RIEWYDVEDFLFDAG
-272 AIVYSNGYKNE
+272 AIAYSDGYKNE
-283 IFLDTEIG
+283 MFFDAEIG

-342 YISTRENTYK
+342 RISTKNDTYE

>member
-1 MSNRNNISPIPF
+1 MSNRNNISPFPF
-13 FTDKGEQ
+13 FLDKGEQ

-27 RDYVYLSP
+27 RDYIYLSP
-35 KIYILPFQIQRAERK
+35 KRYILPFQIQRAERK
-50 DFAPSDEIT
+50 DFAPSDVIA
-59 SEYIDGYLDKNGNLV
+59 SDYINGYLDKNGNLV

-104 IFYKEI
+104 VFYQEI
-110 TTRVRGAQIAFVNA
+110 TMRVQGAQIAFVNG
-124 SGKVFKVENPIT
+124 SGQVIKVENPIT
-136 ALGNTTWSGVVTI
+136 ELGNTTWSGMVAI
-149 PSGTATI
+149 PQGTTTI

-162 KTVSEENATYNKVA
+162 KVVSEENATYNKVA

-184 AVLRDANDDA
+184 AVLRDAKTDA
-194 EITDLQMTFSYS
+194 KIADLALAFSYI
-206 TIDGRDYIV
+206 TIESKDYIV
-215 HIGEEIDFLIAFEG
+215 HKGEETAFLEG
-229 YTDKMYLE
+229 FTDKMYLE

-249 FGFCNPCM
+249 FGFCEPCM
-257 KIEWYDADDFIMDAG
+257 RIEWYDVEDFLFDAG
-272 AIVYSNGYKNE
+272 AIAYSDGYKNE
-283 IFLDTEIG
+283 MFFDAEIG

-317 KYKFTILVPEE
+317 KYKFTLLVPEE

-342 YISTRENTYK
+342 RISTKNDTYE

>member
-1 MSNRNNISPIPF
+1 MSNRNNISPFPF
-13 FTDKGEQ
+13 FLDKGEQ

-35 KIYILPFQIQRAERK
+35 KRYILPFQIQRAERK
-50 DFAPSDEIT
+50 DFAPSDAIV

-104 IFYKEI
+104 IFYQEI
-110 TTRVRGAQIAFVNA
+110 TMRVQGAQIAFVNG
-124 SGKVFKVENPIT
+124 SGQVIKVENPIT
-136 ALGNTTWSGVVTI
+136 ELGNTTWSGMVAI
-149 PSGTATI
+149 PQGTTTI

-162 KTVSEENATYNKVA
+162 KVVSEENATYNKVA

-184 AVLRDANDDA
+184 AVLRDAKTDA
-194 EITDLQMTFSYS
+194 KIADLALAFSYI
-206 TIDGRDYIV
+206 TIESKDYIV
-215 HIGEEIDFLIAFEG
+215 HKGEETAFLEG
-229 YTDKMYLE
+229 FTDKMYLE

-249 FGFCNPCM
+249 FGFCEPCM
-257 KIEWYDADDFIMDAG
+257 RIEWYDVEDFLFDAG
-272 AIVYSNGYKNE
+272 AIAYSDGYKNE
-283 IFLDTEIG
+283 MFFDAEIG

-342 YISTRENTYK
+342 RISTKNDTYE

>member
-1 MSNRNNISPIPF
+1 MSNRNNISPFPF
-13 FTDKGEQ
+13 FLDKGEQ

-27 RDYVYLSP
+27 RDYIYLSP
-35 KIYILPFQIQRAERK
+35 KRYILPFQIQRAERK
-50 DFAPSDEIT
+50 DFAPSDAIA
-59 SEYIDGYLDKNGNLV
+59 SDYIDGYLDKNGNLV

-104 IFYKEI
+104 IFYQEI
-110 TTRVRGAQIAFVNA
+110 TMRVQGAQIAFVNG
-124 SGKVFKVENPIT
+124 SGQVIKVENPIT
-136 ALGNTTWSGVVTI
+136 ALGNTTWSGMVAI
-149 PSGTATI
+149 PQGTTTI

-162 KTVSEENATYNKVA
+162 KVVSEENATYNKVA

-184 AVLRDANDDA
+184 AVLRDAKTDA
-194 EITDLQMTFSYS
+194 KIADLALAFSYI
-206 TIDGRDYIV
+206 TIESKDYIV
-215 HIGEEIDFLIAFEG
+215 HKGEETAILEG
-229 YTDKMYLE
+229 FTDKMYLE

-249 FGFCNPCM
+249 FGFCEPCM
-257 KIEWYDADDFIMDAG
+257 RIEWYDVEDFLFDAG
-272 AIVYSNGYKNE
+272 AIAYSDGYKNE
-283 IFLDTEIG
+283 MFFDAEIG

-342 YISTRENTYK
+342 RISTKNDTYE

>member
-1 MSNRNNISPIPF
+1 MSNRNNISPFPF
-13 FTDKGEQ
+13 FLDKGEQ

-27 RDYVYLSP
+27 RDYIYLSP
-35 KIYILPFQIQRAERK
+35 KRYILPFQIQRAERK
-50 DFAPSDEIT
+50 DFAPSDAIA

-104 IFYKEI
+104 VFYQEI
-110 TTRVRGAQIAFVNA
+110 TTRVRGAQITFVNG
-124 SGKVFKVENPIT
+124 SGQVLKVENPIT
-136 ALGNTTWSGVVTI
+136 ELGNTTWSGMVAI
-149 PSGTATI
+149 PQGTTTI

-162 KTVSEENATYNKVA
+162 KLVSEENATYNKVA

-184 AVLRDANDDA
+184 AVLRDAKTDA
-194 EITDLQMTFSYS
+194 KIADLALAFSYV
-206 TIDGRDYIV
+206 TIEGKDYIV
-215 HIGEEIDFLIAFEG
+215 HKGEEIAFLEG
-229 YTDKMYLE
+229 FTDKMYLE

-249 FGFCNPCM
+249 FGFCEPCM
-257 KIEWYDADDFIMDAG
+257 KIEWYDAEDFVFDAG
-272 AIVYSNGYKNE
+272 AIAYSDGYKNE
-283 IFLDTEIG
+283 MFFDAEIG

-317 KYKFTILVPEE
+317 KYKFTLLVPEE
-328 VCDVMRFIRLSDHI
+328 VCDVMRFIRLSDYVKI
-342 YISTRENTYK
+342 TTSEGAYD
-352 ATSFLMTPTWAEQG
+352 ATSFLMTPTWQEQG

>member
-1 MSNRNNISPIPF
+1 MSNRNNISPFPF
-13 FTDKGEQ
+13 FLDKGEQ

-27 RDYVYLSP
+27 RDYIYLSP
-35 KIYILPFQIQRAERK
+35 KRYILPFQIQRVERK
-50 DFAPSDEIT
+50 DFAPSDAIV

-74 EQSGLN
+74 EQSSLN

-104 IFYKEI
+104 VFYQEI
-110 TTRVRGAQIAFVNA
+110 TMRVQGAQIAFVNG
-124 SGKVFKVENPIT
+124 SGQVIKVENPIT
-136 ALGNTTWSGVVTI
+136 ELGNTTWSGMVAI
-149 PSGTATI
+149 PQGTTTI

-162 KTVSEENATYNKVA
+162 KVVSEENATYNKVA

-184 AVLRDANDDA
+184 AVLRDAKTDA
-194 EITDLQMTFSYS
+194 KIADLALAFSYI
-206 TIDGRDYIV
+206 TIESKDYIV
-215 HIGEEIDFLIAFEG
+215 HKGEETAILEG
-229 YTDKMYLE
+229 FTDKMYLE

-249 FGFCNPCM
+249 FGFCEPCM
-257 KIEWYDADDFIMDAG
+257 RIEWYDVEDFLFDAG
-272 AIVYSNGYKNE
+272 AIAYSDGYKNE
-283 IFLDTEIG
+283 MFFDAEIG

-342 YISTRENTYK
+342 RISTKNDTYE

>member
-1 MSNRNNISPIPF
+1 MSNRNNISPFPF
-13 FTDKGEQ
+13 FLDKGEQ

-27 RDYVYLSP
+27 RDYIYLSP
-35 KIYILPFQIQRAERK
+35 KRYILPFQIQRAERK
-50 DFAPSDEIT
+50 DFAPSDAIV
-59 SEYIDGYLDKNGNLV
+59 SDYIDGYLDKNGNLV

-104 IFYKEI
+104 IFYQEI
-110 TTRVRGAQIAFVNA
+110 TMRVQGAQISFVNG
-124 SGKVFKVENPIT
+124 SGQVIKVENPIT
-136 ALGNTTWSGVVTI
+136 ELGNTTWSGMVAI
-149 PSGTATI
+149 PQGTTTI

-162 KTVSEENATYNKVA
+162 KVVSEENATYNKVA

-184 AVLRDANDDA
+184 AVLRDAKTDA
-194 EITDLQMTFSYS
+194 KIADLALAFSYI
-206 TIDGRDYIV
+206 TIDSKDYIV
-215 HIGEEIDFLIAFEG
+215 HKGEETAILEG
-229 YTDKMYLE
+229 FTDKMYLE

-249 FGFCNPCM
+249 FGFCEPCM
-257 KIEWYDADDFIMDAG
+257 RIEWYDVEDFLFDAG
-272 AIVYSNGYKNE
+272 AIAYSDGYKNE
-283 IFLDTEIG
+283 MFFDAEIG

-342 YISTRENTYK
+342 RISTKNDTYE

>member
-1 MSNRNNISPIPF
+1 MSNRNNISPFPF
-13 FTDKGEQ
+13 FLDKGEQ

-35 KIYILPFQIQRAERK
+35 KRYILPFQIQRAERK
-50 DFAPSDEIT
+50 DFAPSDAIV
-59 SEYIDGYLDKNGNLV
+59 SDYIDGYLDKNGNLV

-104 IFYKEI
+104 IFYQEI
-110 TTRVRGAQIAFVNA
+110 TMRVRGAQIAFVNG
-124 SGKVFKVENPIT
+124 SGQVIKVENPIT
-136 ALGNTTWSGVVTI
+136 ELGNTTWSGMVAI
-149 PSGTATI
+149 PQGTTTI

-162 KTVSEENATYNKVA
+162 KVVSEENATYNKVA

-184 AVLRDANDDA
+184 AVLRDAKTDA
-194 EITDLQMTFSYS
+194 KIADLALAFSYI
-206 TIDGRDYIV
+206 TIESKDYIV
-215 HIGEEIDFLIAFEG
+215 HKGEETAILEG
-229 YTDKMYLE
+229 FTDKMYLE

-249 FGFCNPCM
+249 FGFCEPCM
-257 KIEWYDADDFIMDAG
+257 RIEWYDVEDFLFDAG
-272 AIVYSNGYKNE
+272 AIAYSDGYKNE
-283 IFLDTEIG
+283 MFFDAEIG

-317 KYKFTILVPEE
+317 KYKFTLLVPEE

-342 YISTRENTYK
+342 RISTKNDTYE